1 MILVKPCATQQE
13 HDNVETCSAIFKL
26 NGGEEGLLNWNL
38 LSATQP
44 ICPFNLRHLKNV
56 NANTY
61 RNKNNYFMENVYEQ
75 MVAIQMNNN

>member
-1 MILVKPCATQQE
+1 MILVEPCATQQE
-13 HDNVETCSAIFKL
+13 HDSVETCSAIFKL

-44 ICPFNLRHLKNV
+44 ICPFNLRHLQNV

-61 RNKNNYFMENVYEQ
+61 RNKNNHFMEDVYEQ